1 MFKNPNV
8 ILKGITCFVGQNR
21 KEGSYHHKST
31 RGRTLEAAQ
40 QTHAPP
46 GTPRRL
52 RWPGQRGVSYRRAL
66 GGRRPA
72 TWTADAQVQYE
83 DHFAANPEKLISVFT
98 LVDRENPTV
107 T

>member
-46 GTPRRL
+46 ETPAGSGG
-52 RWPGQRGVSYRRAL
+52 PGSGA
-66 GGRRPA
+66 
-72 TWTADAQVQYE
+72 
-83 DHFAANPEKLISVFT
+83 
-98 LVDRENPTV
+98 
-107 T
+107 